1 MVKVDLSELH
11 KNVLNDALLRLKT
24 LLNAESASLFL
35 FDKDHQEL
43 VLDSVLDENK
53 SQFAGLRQR
62 LGDGVAGSVACANQP
77 VLVKDIKNDPRFAR
91 QKFHHYH
98 TDSFICVPI
107 AAADGL
113 IGVMSFSDKMSGDPF
128 SESDFEMACL
138 VSGLASRVVENQIQL
153 TRLSEEV
160 GLLKKENAKTKEESV
175 FLEKF
180 VSLGKLTGGIVHE
193 INNPL
198 DAVMRYTNLLVE
210 KDLDKSVAC
219 EYLNEIKV
227 GLTRILKI
235 TRSLL
240 EFSQQLKDS
249 AHQEVANVNDVMEE
263 ALSLF
268 RHTLL
273 MGHIRV
279 EKNLQEFLPKIVDRG
294 LCRVFSNLIKNAF
307 DAMPGG
313 GTLSITTRAV
323 DGELQVVFR
332 DTGSGISPDAK
343 SKLFTPF
350 FTTKPIGQGVGLGLP
365 ICFEVVQRSG
375 GTIDVESRPG
385 EGACFTVRL
394 PLGSAHLLSHRRVF

>member
-1 MVKVDLSELH
+1 MVKVDFSELH

-43 VLDSVLDENK
+43 VLDSVLNEDK
-53 SQFAGLRQR
+53 SRFEGLRQR

-113 IGVMSFSDKMSGDPF
+113 IGVINFSDKASGDTF
-128 SESDFEMACL
+128 SEADFEMACL
-138 VSGLASRVVENQIQL
+138 VAGLASRVVENQIQL

-160 GLLKKENAKTKEESV
+160 DLLKKERAKTKEERV

-180 VSLGKLTGGIVHE
+180 ASMGKLAGGIVHE

-210 KDLDKSVAC
+210 KDLDKSVAS

-240 EFSQQLKDS
+240 EFSQQLKDN
-249 AHQEVANVNDVMEE
+249 AHQELANVNDVMEE

-268 RHTLL
+268 RHTLFQ
-273 MGHIRV
+273 GHIRI
-279 EKNLQEFLPKIVDRG
+279 EKHYQEFLPKVVDRG
-294 LCRVFSNLIKNAF
+294 LCRVFSNIIKNAF
-307 DAMPGG
+307 DAMADG
-313 GTLSITTRAV
+313 GTLSIATRAT
-323 DGELQVVFR
+323 DDELQVAFR

-343 SKLFTPF
+343 GKLFTPF

-365 ICFEVVQRSG
+365 ICFEVVQRYG
-375 GTIDVESRPG
+375 GTINVDSQPG
-385 EGACFTVRL
+385 KGACFTIHL
-394 PLGSAHLLSHRRVF
+394 PLGSACPSGLRRVF